1 MVVFENIFI
10 NCESKI
16 LFMKFN
22 KLDHTIKGKIRPRFK
37 LESTDQKEN
46 IMQIIKLAAEKDDSI
61 DIIQQQSRFLR
72 ISIPIKEQHYWSPL
86 LKISCNDNEV
96 EGKTIIRGHIGPNE
110 SVWGIFF
117 LSYSAIA
124 LVGFFG
130 GIWAYAQWL
139 FNKNP
144 YLLVIIPVCALLLS
158 TMFITS
164 KIGQN
169 KAKKQTLH
177 IMRFLRKAVDNIEC
191 TRIA

>member
-1 MVVFENIFI
+1 MLACNNIFI
-10 NCESKI
+10 NCETKL

-37 LESTDQKEN
+37 LESPEKKEK
-46 IMQIIKLAAEKDDSI
+46 IMEIIKTAASKDVTI
-61 DIIQQQSRFLR
+61 DIVQQQSRFLR
-72 ISIPIKEQHYWSPL
+72 ISIPLQNQHYWSPL

-117 LSYSAIA
+117 LSYAAIA
-124 LVGFFG
+124 LIGFFG

-144 YLLVIIPVCALLLS
+144 NFLVVIPICVFLLS

-169 KAKKQTLH
+169 KAQKQTLH